1 MAAAAVS
8 GARRDTWHTL
18 LCQGCWNLRAIIL
31 TQPSLSVVLFR
42 DVVSLFLSLP
52 QMEKGEAQQ
61 QPDSDKDTT
70 MSPADLEAAESM
82 LAHPARRQQSQYYPS
97 SKGKGRGKGNK
108 TRTHGVEMTAYSAVS
123 VSEDEGPNSQRA
135 SGSEPTRQGGART
148 STAAAAAGT
157 SRVRG
162 LAAVG
167 GGGGGRGGPGVY
179 EEETVGL
186 TEESLTDS
194 PSSAAGVSTSSDDHR
209 AGLLGKPA
217 RPVLARGGSS
227 SSSSR
232 KSVASS
238 SSLSFSNGTGGHHKS
253 NGHAKETGVVARGE
267 YNDEHRRVRRRAL
280 SSPSSPRQHD
290 PLARSGSFSSEGE
303 GEGFLSGKGGGGGG
317 GDQHLEWKTKALWYL
332 GAILLVGGSLV
343 NFASFGFAPQSLLAS
358 LGSVQFIS
366 NVVFGKVI
374 LREIVTRRIIVG
386 TATIILGNTLTL
398 CFSPHQVCQPDCL
411 TAVCVRVC
419 V

>member
-1 MAAAAVS
+1 
-8 GARRDTWHTL
+8 
-18 LCQGCWNLRAIIL
+18 
-31 TQPSLSVVLFR
+31 
-42 DVVSLFLSLP
+42 
-52 QMEKGEAQQ
+52 MEKGEAQQ

-82 LAHPARRQQSQYYPS
+82 LANSARRQQSQYYPS

-123 VSEDEGPNSQRA
+123 VSEDAGPDSQRA
-135 SGSEPTRQGGART
+135 SGSEPTRQGGVRT

-194 PSSAAGVSTSSDDHR
+194 PSSAAGVSTSPDDHR

-227 SSSSR
+227 SSSR
-232 KSVASS
+232 KSVAS

-280 SSPSSPRQHD
+280 SSPSSPRHHD
-290 PLARSGSFSSEGE
+290 SLARSGSFSSEGE
-303 GEGFLSGKGGGGGG
+303 GEGFLSGKGGGGRGRG
-317 GDQHLEWKTKALWYL
+317 PALGVEDEGAVVPGRNPAGRGQPGQLRVVRVRATEPAGQPWLGAVHLERRVREGDPAGDRHEEDHRRDGDHHPGEHAHALL
-332 GAILLVGGSLV
+332 QPSPGLS
-343 NFASFGFAPQSLLAS
+343 
-358 LGSVQFIS
+358 
-366 NVVFGKVI
+366 VI
-374 LREIVTRRIIVG
+374 L
-386 TATIILGNTLTL
+386 
-398 CFSPHQVCQPDCL
+398 SVCL
-411 TAVCVRVC
+411 SVYTAVCVRVC